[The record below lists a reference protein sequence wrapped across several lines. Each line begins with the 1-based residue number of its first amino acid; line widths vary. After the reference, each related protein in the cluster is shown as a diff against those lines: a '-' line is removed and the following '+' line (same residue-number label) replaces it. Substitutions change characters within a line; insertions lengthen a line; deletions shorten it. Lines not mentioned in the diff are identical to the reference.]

1 MVKILFQG
9 CIILKGEI
17 KMEKETKIILKWFLY
32 AILLTITCVLIF
44 FCLPWISE
52 KIAGNLGIAAGTE
65 AIFVMMLLFNWC
77 FGMTIGF
84 KLFCEELDKL
94 DNTERTEDEDDEC
107 LENESKTSPKK
118 ETEI

>member
-1 MVKILFQG
+1 
-9 CIILKGEI
+9 
-17 KMEKETKIILKWFLY
+17 MEKDIKITLKWILY
-32 AILLTITCVLIF
+32 WILLTITCILIF

-94 DNTERTEDEDDEC
+94 ESEEQIEPACDEQTEIKKE
-107 LENESKTSPKK
+107 TSPKE

>member
-1 MVKILFQG
+1 
-9 CIILKGEI
+9 
-17 KMEKETKIILKWFLY
+17 MEKETKIILKWILY
-32 AILLTITCVLIF
+32 AILLTATFILIF

-94 DNTERTEDEDDEC
+94 ENTERTEDEDDEC
-107 LENESKTSPKK
+107 LENESKTSPKQ